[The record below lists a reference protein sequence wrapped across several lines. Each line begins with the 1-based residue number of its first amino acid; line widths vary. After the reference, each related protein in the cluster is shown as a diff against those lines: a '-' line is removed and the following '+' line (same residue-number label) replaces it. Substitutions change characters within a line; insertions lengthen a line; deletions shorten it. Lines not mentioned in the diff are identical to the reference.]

1 MGWGGGL
8 AWGMLQDQLPADAA
22 VTDVVSPDA
31 AVPADERLGAVDE
44 LARLEPIAR
53 ASDWLSELLS
63 GVPVW
68 GRALIITGVAVL
80 IAMAIQWVAYF
91 LLRQTFRGARHEL
104 ARKLIERTK
113 HRTRLLAIVIGAA
126 VGLAVCE
133 ERGLLADWLRV
144 WWPDITTVLTILSV
158 TWVLVGLIAGVDD
171 MLLAKYKLDVRDN
184 LKARRM
190 HTQVAVLSRTIR
202 ILVGVVGVAIALATF
217 DQVEEIGT
225 SLLASA
231 GIVGI
236 AVGFAA
242 RPVLGN
248 IIAGMQIALTQ
259 PIRLDDAVVI
269 AGEWGWIEEITTTYV
284 VVRIWD
290 QRRLIVPFSKI
301 IEEPFQNWTRKSADI
316 LGAVELFVDYTCD
329 VDVVRAKV
337 LELIEASP
345 KWDKRAKVL
354 QVIDT
359 SERTIKLR
367 ALMTAADSP
376 TAWDLRCEV
385 REGAINWLRTEHPE
399 WLPRERQV
407 NLGGPSESEASAGG
421 EERA

>member
-1 MGWGGGL
+1 M
-8 AWGMLQDQLPADAA
+8 PA
-22 VTDVVSPDA
+22 PDA
-31 AVPADERLGAVDE
+31 GAPADERLGAVDE
-44 LARLEPIAR
+44 LARLAPISR
-53 ASDWLSELLS
+53 ASDWLSELLA

-68 GRALIITGVAVL
+68 GRALILTGVALL
-80 IAMAIQWVAYF
+80 IAMAIQWVVYF

-104 ARKLIERTK
+104 ARNLIERTR
-113 HRTRLLAIVIGAA
+113 HRTRVLAMIIGAA
-126 VGLAVCE
+126 VGLAICE
-133 ERGLLADWLRV
+133 ERGLLAGWLEGL
-144 WWPDITTVLTILSV
+144 WPDVSTVLTVLSV
-158 TWVLVGLIAGVDD
+158 TWIIVGLIAGVDD

-190 HTQVAVLSRTIR
+190 HTQVAILSRTVR
-202 ILVGVVGVAIALATF
+202 ILIAIVGVAIALATF
-217 DQVEEIGT
+217 DQVEQIGT

-269 AGEWGWIEEITTTYV
+269 SGEWGWIEEITTTYV

-290 QRRLIVPFSKI
+290 QRRLIVPFSTI
-301 IEEPFQNWTRKSADI
+301 IEEPFQNWTRNSADI
-316 LGAVELFVDYTCD
+316 LGSVELFVDYTCD
-329 VDVVRAKV
+329 VPVVREKV
-337 LELIEASP
+337 LELIEASEH
-345 KWDKRAKVL
+345 WDKRAKVL

-367 ALMTAADSP
+367 ALMTAGDSP
-376 TAWDLRCEV
+376 TAWNLRCEV
-385 REGAINWLRTEHPE
+385 REAAIGWLRREHPE
-399 WLPRERQV
+399 WLPRERQI
-407 NLGGPSESEASAGG
+407 NLGGPGESEAAHDG
-421 EERA
+421 EPRA